1 MYGHFLMFYI
11 RQFYFI
17 LFILP
22 PAACMLIWGNIIVP
36 LICIKHTLH
45 SYVFWLLL
53 INFTLAKCWPAHSGC
68 SHLVPSL
75 SCRTDSLQVGEL
87 EWEPQQRTRGKVTA
101 ETTTRSPLWNSQ
113 DPDTG
118 WQGCALR
125 QLLALICT
133 FSFSPGGITGAWGI
147 LWEHQTSL
155 PFNQVHVQTAVIP
168 LQVEFQVECSHLSQY

>member
-22 PAACMLIWGNIIVP
+22 PAACTLIWRNIIVP
-36 LICIKHTLH
+36 LICMKHTLP

-68 SHLVPSL
+68 SHLLPSL
-75 SCRTDSLQVGEL
+75 SCGAPDRGAWVGAPAKNPRHHCRADL
-87 EWEPQQRTRGKVTA
+87 TAWARSQQREQPGL
-101 ETTTRSPLWNSQ
+101 SPLWNSQ
-113 DPDTG
+113 VPG
-118 WQGCALR
+118 CQGCVFR

-133 FSFSPGGITGAWGI
+133 FSFSPSSITGAWGI
-147 LWEHQTSL
+147 LWEH
-155 PFNQVHVQTAVIP
+155 
-168 LQVEFQVECSHLSQY
+168 